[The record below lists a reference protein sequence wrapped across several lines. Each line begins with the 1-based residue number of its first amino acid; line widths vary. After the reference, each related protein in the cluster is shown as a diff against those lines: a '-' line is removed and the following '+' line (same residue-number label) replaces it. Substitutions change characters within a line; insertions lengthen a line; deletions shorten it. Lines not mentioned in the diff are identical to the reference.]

1 LFAIIAG
8 IGDRPGERRSQ
19 VTEYFYDM
27 DVKRHREAL
36 FGIKKELLESF
47 GTFNSKVFQDGAL
60 PQKTKELMAVACAH
74 ITRCPYCITGHTR
87 RAKECG
93 ATDEEI
99 AEAIFVAVAMNAGAS
114 LAHSSI
120 AMKALK

>member
-1 LFAIIAG
+1 MTDYYYDVDVRA
-8 IGDRPGERRSQ
+8 ERQ
-19 VTEYFYDM
+19 
-27 DVKRHREAL
+27 AL
-36 FGIKKELLESF
+36 HGLKKELLESF
-47 GTFNSKVFQDGAL
+47 GAFNGRVFEDGAL
-60 PQKTKELMAVACAH
+60 PRKFKELIAVACAH
-74 ITRCPYCITGHTR
+74 ITRCPYCIAGHTR
-87 RAKECG
+87 RAKEYG

>member
-1 LFAIIAG
+1 
-8 IGDRPGERRSQ
+8 
-19 VTEYFYDM
+19 M
-27 DVKRHREAL
+27 DTRQQRETL
-36 FGIKKELLESF
+36 YGLKKELLESF
-47 GTFNSKVFQDGAL
+47 GAFDSKVFEDGTL
-60 PQKTKELMAVACAH
+60 PKKTKELIAVACAH
-74 ITRCPYCITGHTR
+74 ITRCPYCIAGHTR
-87 RAKECG
+87 RAKKFG